1 MRPERGILAGA
12 CLALGL
18 LAGRLGADNGSP
30 EQWLDGTRAWDST
43 PQEEADV
50 QMLSGFGDHRPSLGA
65 GLRAGLTD
73 TLQASGQWLPALP
86 GGQDSAELGLKWRLD
101 APPGWLPG
109 LAAYGRAPWSAGA
122 WSWRGG
128 LAAEW
133 DPLDG
138 SLALNAEAGEAG
150 AWGLRAAALTP
161 YLLYTLRLGVEAAW
175 QRGGAAVL
183 TPQLALN
190 FPGDVSL
197 DLGLRLD
204 PGHGD
209 QRWLLR
215 FSYELFPSPPAFPD
229 DASTEK
235 KP

>member
-1 MRPERGILAGA
+1 MRPE
-12 CLALGL
+12 ALGL
-18 LAGRLGADNGSP
+18 AACLMALLAAPLAADNGSP

-50 QMLSGFGDHRPSLGA
+50 QLLSAFGDGRPNLGA

-73 TLQASGQWLPALP
+73 TLQAGGQWLPALP
-86 GGQDSAELGLKWRLD
+86 GGTDSAELNLKWRLD
-101 APPGWLPG
+101 APPGLWPG
-109 LAAYGRAPWSAGA
+109 LAAYGRAPWCDGT
-122 WSWRGG
+122 WTWRGG

-150 AWGLRAAALTP
+150 AWGLRAAAWTP
-161 YLLYTLRLGVEAAW
+161 YVLYAVRLGVEAAW
-175 QRGGAAVL
+175 QQAGEAVV
-183 TPQLALN
+183 TPQVALN

-204 PGHGD
+204 PGRAD

-215 FSYELFPSPPAFPD
+215 LSYELFPSPPAFPD
-229 DASTEK
+229 DAPDEK
-235 KP
+235 NP

>member
-1 MRPERGILAGA
+1 MRPERGILA
-12 CLALGL
+12 LALLGL
-18 LAGRLGADNGSP
+18 LAGPLSADNGSP

-50 QMLSGFGDHRPSLGA
+50 QLLSGFGDRRPGLGA

-86 GGQDSAELGLKWRLD
+86 GGQDSAELALKWRLD
-101 APPGWLPG
+101 APPGLLPG
-109 LAAYGRAPWSAGA
+109 LAAYGRAPWDSGR
-122 WSWRGG
+122 WTWRGG

-133 DPLDG
+133 DPLDC

-150 AWGLRAAALTP
+150 AWGLRAAALSP
-161 YLLYTLRLGVEAAW
+161 YLLYTFRLGVEAAW
-175 QRGGAAVL
+175 QQAGEAVV

-197 DLGLRLD
+197 DLGCRID
-204 PGHGD
+204 PGAAD
-209 QRWLLR
+209 RRWLLR
-215 FSYELFPSPPAFPD
+215 LSYELFPSPPAFPD
-229 DASTEK
+229 GASDAK